1 MEGISKLQEGL
12 EGWGELVLS
21 GCMPELVFLSRVQ
34 HLVRKGNGEG
44 AAEESPAFRDGE
56 GGKGGAGHGRALA
69 RCRFCESRIS
79 GDQ

>member
-1 MEGISKLQEGL
+1 MECVGELQEGL

-21 GCMPELVFLSRVQ
+21 GGMSELVFLSRVQ
-34 HLVRKGNGEG
+34 QLVCQGYGER

-69 RCRFCESRIS
+69 RCRFCEPGIS
-79 GDQ
+79 GDK

>member
-21 GCMPELVFLSRVQ
+21 SCMPELILLSWVQ
-34 HLVRKGNGEG
+34 HLVRQCNGEG
-44 AAEESPAFRDGE
+44 AAEESPTFRDGE

-69 RCRFCESRIS
+69 WCRFCEPRIS